1 MIEADSKPKLVRGV
15 RLQADRVRGG
25 FNLLAPEHVLRVNAS
40 SVAILNLCD
49 GQRSLREIV
58 DLLAD
63 EYKVDRGRIEQE
75 TAALLENLMSR
86 RIVAT

>member
-1 MIEADSKPKLVRGV
+1 MIEADSKPRLVRGV

>member
-1 MIEADSKPKLVRGV
+1 MIEAGSKPRLVRGV

-40 SVAILNLCD
+40 SATILNLCD

-63 EYKVDRGRIEQE
+63 EYKVHRGRIEQE
-75 TAALLENLMSR
+75 TVALLENLISR
-86 RIVAT
+86 RMVAT